1 MLHILWLILRIILTL
16 VGILLGI
23 LLLLLLLLLFCPVRY
38 QASVSKAREAPL
50 NRVEACGKV
59 SWLFRGISFEIAFRE
74 GKPGN
79 CIRIFGL
86 PLERWKSMF
95 GKRTAGKKK
104 KSEPETSADT
114 AEERED
120 TQDVGSREEYK
131 DAGKSEPSPGDHA
144 ETDSAA
150 DAVNVGEREE
160 TQDTGGAK
168 ECEDAQ
174 DAGRVKECEETQDTG
189 GAKECEETQNAGGE
203 KKCEDAK
210 NVANGQEREDTQGA
224 GDEDERED
232 TRAQES
238 GSTGEDASPESSGGF
253 FLFRLL
259 GGLFRLAAGILRKLW
274 NLILWI
280 FSIPEKISHVLESIS
295 SRLKNIGNTVS
306 WWKDFITHP
315 GTRAFL
321 SLLWDSLKGL
331 VRHIS
336 PTKVQ
341 GNITFG
347 SDDPSVTGTVLA
359 VLGMSWPLHRNCVA
373 VTPVFDEGDVL
384 EGEIH
389 LKGRTYGVVLVKTAL
404 AVLINKNTRNVIA
417 RWKRKEV

>member
-104 KSEPETSADT
+104 KSEPEAADT
-114 AEERED
+114 AKERED
-120 TQDVGSREEYK
+120 MQDVGSREECK

-168 ECEDAQ
+168 EC
-174 DAGRVKECEETQDTG
+174 
-189 GAKECEETQNAGGE
+189 
-203 KKCEDAK
+203 
-210 NVANGQEREDTQGA
+210 
-224 GDEDERED
+224 
-232 TRAQES
+232 
-238 GSTGEDASPESSGGF
+238 EDASPESSGGF

-389 LKGRTYGVVLVKTAL
+389 LKGRIYGVVLVKTAL